1 MFVMASSKRVGRYE
15 LGRTLGEGTFAK
27 VKFATDVETQTHYA
41 VKVFNR
47 ERMSRELQR
56 QIKEEIAIIKHV
68 RHPNVVNLRE
78 VLASRTHV
86 YVVLELVTGGELFD
100 KVVTA
105 GKLEEKHARVYF
117 QQLIDGVAYCH
128 ERHVCHRD
136 LKVRAKV
143 WGGGPVRWYLKVCAA
158 VPPVDV
164 CFHPRV

>member
-1 MFVMASSKRVGRYE
+1 MASKRVGRYE

-27 VKFATDVETQTHYA
+27 VKFATDVESQTHYA

-47 ERMSRELQR
+47 DEMSRELQR

-100 KVVTA
+100 KVATA

-128 ERHVCHRD
+128 ERRVCHRD
-136 LKVRAKV
+136 LKVRVANTLAL
-143 WGGGPVRWYLKVCAA
+143 RLRTC
-158 VPPVDV
+158 VPRRPSD
-164 CFHPRV
+164 CFVPLVSNVAGELVA